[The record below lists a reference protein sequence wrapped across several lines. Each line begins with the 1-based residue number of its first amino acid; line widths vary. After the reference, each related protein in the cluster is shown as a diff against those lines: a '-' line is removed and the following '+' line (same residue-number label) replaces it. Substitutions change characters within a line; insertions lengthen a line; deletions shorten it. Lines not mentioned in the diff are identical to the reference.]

1 MFKIVRAVREWLFPA
16 PAAPA
21 APAPITVVS
30 PFKSFEY
37 HVLGAHRSK
46 VIAAGTVTARCEA
59 DAIKSIYTLCGE
71 RVQFANGGRY
81 RVHHGGDGVVVT
93 RIDRADRRKAGDRKR
108 HRDRRAETQDWGTV
122 GE

>member
-1 MFKIVRAVREWLFPA
+1 MVKFVREWFRSWFPA

-37 HVLGAHRSK
+37 HVLGAHRGK

-93 RIDRADRRKAGDRKR
+93 RIDRADRRKSGDRKR
-108 HRDRRAETQDWGTV
+108 HRDRRAETADWGTV

>member
-1 MFKIVRAVREWLFPA
+1 MVKFVREWFSRLFPA
-16 PAAPA
+16 PAPA
-21 APAPITVVS
+21 APITVVS

-37 HVLGAHRSK
+37 WVLGAHRSK

-59 DAIKSIYTLCGE
+59 DAIKSIYSLAGE
-71 RVQFANGGRY
+71 RIQFHNGGRY